1 LCGAIGCHAPRVA
14 DANKALRAYEKYIRW
29 LGILQMETQALGFV
43 LERSPRRQ
51 PHLEHSIEE
60 VQKASNPRALSLI
73 ETWENLKARG
83 GMIVG
88 QHFPSRKFASLLPNV
103 LLLEK
108 LERVRDFRI
117 RVAGFGMLCFY
128 GFDPSGRRLAEL
140 YGGEKHKVR
149 YDALSRVIRGRPSLS
164 LSRLCHDGETVLQ
177 REIVCLPVLASDAI
191 TPLVLVA
198 SFWNRRWLN

>member
-1 LCGAIGCHAPRVA
+1 
-14 DANKALRAYEKYIRW
+14 
-29 LGILQMETQALGFV
+29 METQALGFV

-51 PHLEHSIEE
+51 AYLDHSIEVVE
-60 VQKASNPRALSLI
+60 KTSDPRALSLI
-73 ETWENLKARG
+73 GTWEELKARG
-83 GMIVG
+83 GMVVSR
-88 QHFPSRKFASLLPNV
+88 HFPSRKFASLLPNI

-140 YGGEKHKVR
+140 YDGEKHKAR
-149 YDALSRVIRGRPSLS
+149 YDALSKVLRGRPSLA
-164 LSRLCHDGETVLQ
+164 LSRLCRNGETVLE
-177 REIVCLPVLASDAI
+177 REIVCLPVLASDAR
-191 TPLVLVA
+191 TPLVMVA